1 MKRVLSEFVLVSYFL
16 GKVYELQCEGESF
29 TRDITISGRR
39 VAAPSLPPLPC
50 SVGSTSDNGGGFFAP
65 VPQARQ
71 TGVSRNGAACVSF
84 TRGCLEPVARE
95 GEPPCTRC
103 LP

>member
-1 MKRVLSEFVLVSYFL
+1 MKRVLSEFVIVSYFL
-16 GKVYELQCEGESF
+16 GKVYKLQCEGESF

-39 VAAPSLPPLPC
+39 SCCSFPS
-50 SVGSTSDNGGGFFAP
+50 SSTLHSWLDERQRGLFAR

-71 TGVSRNGAACVSF
+71 AWVSRNGAACVSF

-95 GEPPCTRC
+95 GEPPCTRS

>member
-1 MKRVLSEFVLVSYFL
+1 MKRVLSEFVFVSYFL

-29 TRDITISGRR
+29 TQDITISGRR

-50 SVGSTSDNGGGFFAP
+50 TVGSMSDKGGAFCTGATSR
-65 VPQARQ
+65 QA
-71 TGVSRNGAACVSF
+71 GVSRNGAPCVSFF

>member
-50 SVGSTSDNGGGFFAP
+50 SVGSTSDNGGAFLHRCHKR
-65 VPQARQ
+65 ARL
-71 TGVSRNGAACVSF
+71 GSLGMGRRAFPLRGGAWNQ
-84 TRGCLEPVARE
+84 
-95 GEPPCTRC
+95 
-103 LP
+103 